1 MKVGRGREEERE
13 TEKEREKCFHIN
25 GFLVELSGF
34 SIDFLSGLRYSSPSG
49 KSTTRKYMESGK
61 YWRTV

>member
-1 MKVGRGREEERE
+1 MKRPKSEKKMAGKMKVGRGREEERE

-34 SIDFLSGLRYSSPSG
+34 SIDFLS
-49 KSTTRKYMESGK
+49 
-61 YWRTV
+61 V